1 MRNSKLKPKS
11 STGKPAPQKFS
22 PAIQDS
28 INFYNKKIDAISQ
41 GSFIPKS
48 KEKEFNQAMQGLAR
62 QYKKAGVPNPNRVVA
77 KAKK

>member
-41 GSFIPKS
+41 GSFVPKS
-48 KEKEFNQAMQGLAR
+48 KEKEFNKYLGGLAR
-62 QYKKAGVPNPNRVVA
+62 QYKKAGVPSPIKTVA